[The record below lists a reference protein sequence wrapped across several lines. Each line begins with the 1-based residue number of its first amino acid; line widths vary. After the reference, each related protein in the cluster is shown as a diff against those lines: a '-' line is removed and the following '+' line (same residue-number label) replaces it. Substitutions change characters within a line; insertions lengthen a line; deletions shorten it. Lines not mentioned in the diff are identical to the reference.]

1 MNIATGNLL
10 DFIGLALGFLLTI
23 LIFSYFLGD
32 NPFFRL
38 AVHIFIGVSA
48 AYVALITINNVLIPR
63 LILPVINGT
72 QGERL
77 LSLLLF
83 IPSVFILFKATPLH
97 KAGNWS
103 VAILVGIG
111 AAAAIGGAITGT
123 LFPQILG
130 TINSVDPSAYAITTS
145 RWDQAINGFI
155 IVVGTVTTLI
165 YFHFGTR
172 EQPGQVNE
180 RLPIIEKISIIGKVF
195 LAITFGALYAGV
207 YLSSLAALVERITF
221 LWEFLTNIGFTL
233 FSSF

>member
-1 MNIATGNLL
+1 MNLTTGLL
-10 DFIGLALGFLLTI
+10 DFIGVGLGFILTI
-23 LIFSYFLGD
+23 LIFSYLLGD

-38 AVHIFIGVSA
+38 AIHIFIGVSA

-63 LILPVINGT
+63 LVLPLINGSG
-72 QGERL
+72 GERL
-77 LSLLLF
+77 LSFLLL
-83 IPSVFILFKATPLH
+83 IPSIFLLSKATPLR

-111 AAAAIGGAITGT
+111 AATAVGGAITGT

-130 TINSVDPSAYAITTS
+130 TINSVDPSAYSISTS

-155 IVVGTVTTLI
+155 IVLGTITTLL
-165 YFHFGTR
+165 YFHFGTL
-172 EQPGQVNE
+172 EKPGQPSE
-180 RLPIIEKISIIGKVF
+180 RPPIIEKISMIGKVF

-207 YLSSLAALVERITF
+207 FLSALAALVERLSFIWDF
-221 LWEFLTNIGFTL
+221 LNSIGFTL

>member
-1 MNIATGNLL
+1 MNIATGNLS

-83 IPSVFILFKATPLH
+83 IPSVFILFKATPLY

-130 TINSVDPSAYAITTS
+130 TINSVDPSAYAISTS

-221 LWEFLTNIGFTL
+221 LWEFLNNIGFTL

>member
-1 MNIATGNLL
+1 MNNLT

-23 LIFSYFLGD
+23 LIFSYLIGD

-38 AVHIFIGVSA
+38 AIHIFIGVSA
-48 AYVALITINNVLIPR
+48 AYVAIITVNNVLIPR
-63 LILPVINGT
+63 LIMPLINGS

-77 LSLLLF
+77 LSIILF
-83 IPSVFILFKATPLH
+83 IPSIFLFFKVTPLRR
-97 KAGNWS
+97 AGNWA

-130 TINSVDPSAYAITTS
+130 TINSVDSSAYTITTS
-145 RWDQAINGFI
+145 RWDQAINGLI
-155 IVVGTVTTLI
+155 IVIGTITTLL
-165 YFHFGTR
+165 YFHFGT
-172 EQPGQVNE
+172 QDIPGQSDE
-180 RLPIIEKISIIGKVF
+180 RLQFIEVISKIGKVF

-207 YLSSLAALVERITF
+207 YLSALAALVERLSFIWDF
-221 LWEFLTNIGFTL
+221 LNNIGFQL